1 MVEAR
6 EIREWTTD
14 EIEHRLDEAHRELF
28 TLRRQMNLGRL
39 EDFNQI
45 KRVKRDIARM
55 KTITR
60 ERELIAEMVADA
72 SAADTSAADTSSADT
87 SAKEA
92 R

>member
-28 TLRRQMNLGRL
+28 TLRRQLDLGRL
-39 EDFNQI
+39 EDFNRI
-45 KRVKRDIARM
+45 SRVKRDVARM
-55 KTITR
+55 KTILR
-60 ERELIAEMVADA
+60 ERELIAEM
-72 SAADTSAADTSSADT
+72 TE
-87 SAKEA
+87 EA